1 MAATATAAAEKEDVV
16 VVMTEL
22 AEVELVVELVN
33 VAEVVAEV
41 AEAAAE
47 MAAEAEAVAMAMST
61 RPTDEGRTD
70 GCVAAG
76 RAGDQSPVPP
86 S

>member
-1 MAATATAAAEKEDVV
+1 MAV
-16 VVMTEL
+16 EL
-22 AEVELVVELVN
+22 AEVAEVAVEVAVELAK
-33 VAEVVAEV
+33 VAEMAAEV

-47 MAAEAEAVAMAMST
+47 MAAEAVAVAMAMST

>member
-1 MAATATAAAEKEDVV
+1 MMEAAKVAV
-16 VVMTEL
+16 EL
-22 AEVELVVELVN
+22 AK
-33 VAEVVAEV
+33 VAEVAAEVATEVAAEV

-47 MAAEAEAVAMAMST
+47 MAAEAVAVAMAMLT

-76 RAGDQSPVPP
+76 RAEDRSPVPP

>member
-1 MAATATAAAEKEDVV
+1 MMEAAKVAVELAKMAEVAAEVAAEMAA
-16 VVMTEL
+16 
-22 AEVELVVELVN
+22 EVS
-33 VAEVVAEV
+33 AEV

-47 MAAEAEAVAMAMST
+47 MAAEAVAVAMAMLT

-76 RAGDQSPVPP
+76 RAEDESPVPP
-86 S
+86 R

>member
-1 MAATATAAAEKEDVV
+1 MAI
-16 VVMTEL
+16 VMYTHMIWRHAQDTL
-22 AEVELVVELVN
+22 AKG
-33 VAEVVAEV
+33 AAEV

-47 MAAEAEAVAMAMST
+47 MAAEAVAVAMAMST

-76 RAGDQSPVPP
+76 RAGDKSPVPP

>member
-1 MAATATAAAEKEDVV
+1 MCCS
-16 VVMTEL
+16 L
-22 AEVELVVELVN
+22 HLSRNWL
-33 VAEVVAEV
+33 AEV

-47 MAAEAEAVAMAMST
+47 MAAEAVAVAMVMLT

>member
-1 MAATATAAAEKEDVV
+1 MTDTRHAASPSIGDPAQALSAFTFVHSPVV
-16 VVMTEL
+16 SY
-22 AEVELVVELVN
+22 
-33 VAEVVAEV
+33 VAEV

-47 MAAEAEAVAMAMST
+47 MAAEAVAVAMVMLT

-76 RAGDQSPVPP
+76 RAEDESPVPP
-86 S
+86 R